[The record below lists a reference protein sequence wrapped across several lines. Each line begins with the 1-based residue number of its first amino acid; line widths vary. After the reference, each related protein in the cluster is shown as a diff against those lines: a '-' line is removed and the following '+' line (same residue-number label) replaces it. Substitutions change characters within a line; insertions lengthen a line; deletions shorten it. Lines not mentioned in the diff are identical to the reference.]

1 MLLGFRGTRVFSNL
15 EFSIMRLHLFLVPV
29 HGIIISLIVG
39 WIYEVL
45 RLKYLLLVALV
56 AYLEVIGQQ
65 LILFMLQLR
74 QHLLVA
80 VNLGDRVVGDV
91 YNGIPIVNRKGA
103 LLR

>member
-1 MLLGFRGTRVFSNL
+1 
-15 EFSIMRLHLFLVPV
+15 MRLHLFLVPI

-56 AYLEVIGQQ
+56 AYLEIVGQQ

>member
-1 MLLGFRGTRVFSNL
+1 
-15 EFSIMRLHLFLVPV
+15 MRLHLFLVPV

-65 LILFMLQLR
+65 LVLFVLELR
-74 QHLLVA
+74 
-80 VNLGDRVVGDV
+80 
-91 YNGIPIVNRKGA
+91 
-103 LLR
+103 